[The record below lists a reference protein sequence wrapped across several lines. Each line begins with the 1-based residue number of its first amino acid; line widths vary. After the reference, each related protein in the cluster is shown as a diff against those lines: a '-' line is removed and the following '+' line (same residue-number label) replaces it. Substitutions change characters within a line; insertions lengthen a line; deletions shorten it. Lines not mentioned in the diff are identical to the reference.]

1 MFKADKGYC
10 YYCKEQY
17 TPQNKITRDHLFP
30 KQLGGKLSKRN
41 KVMSCKECN
50 QEKGN
55 KTLIQFQE
63 HLQLKVE
70 KEPKESKW
78 HTVLRTVTYMIGT
91 LQLREEGLRN
101 LKENKLA
108 ILTLQP
114 KKNEHNTF

>member
-1 MFKADKGYC
+1 
-10 YYCKEQY
+10 
-17 TPQNKITRDHLFP
+17 
-30 KQLGGKLSKRN
+30 
-41 KVMSCKECN
+41 MSCKECN